1 MENFWQMVRRIFV
14 SRQKEGKIIDRSIE
28 EIKVDLNY
36 KLEQEKDDALKGDY

>member
-1 MENFWQMVRRIFV
+1 MVRRIFV
-14 SRQKEGKIIDRSIE
+14 SRQKVGKIIDRSIE

>member
-1 MENFWQMVRRIFV
+1 MENFWQMVRKIFV
-14 SRQKEGKIIDRSIE
+14 GRQKVGKIIHRSIE